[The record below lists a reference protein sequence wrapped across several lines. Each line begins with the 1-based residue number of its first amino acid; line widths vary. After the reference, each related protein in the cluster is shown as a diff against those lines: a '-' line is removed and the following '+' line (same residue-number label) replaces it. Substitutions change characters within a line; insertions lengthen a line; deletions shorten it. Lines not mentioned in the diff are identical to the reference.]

1 MNVHLYGIYQKPMS
15 IDGSTSP
22 GGKKSR
28 GAEESRGSTDS
39 RDPVESRGE
48 EDSRDAVEARGG
60 EDGIDMRES
69 LGDVDPLE
77 AAEVRAWEDWLD
89 SLESGDGTRSR
100 DERKSR
106 AGKRLGDAKR
116 SSTAKGSRA
125 GKRSTDMKRS
135 HDEKRSRGAKKSKRT
150 DGKKSQR
157 ADSKNSAPST
167 PGSERGDRLGT
178 PITELGLLAE
188 ETLALAIATRATE
201 AQLLRAQASI
211 LAWLAEGNRVEQ
223 CGFASL
229 SSLALEVVG
238 IRPRT
243 VRERLALHRIFLR
256 HPAMERAFL
265 AGKMTACQAL
275 AVAPFLAEW
284 EAAVA
289 AAAVAEASATAAAAA
304 PAAASA
310 AASAASAADATETTS
325 PASQGTRP
333 HPDPD
338 FDWASATSHLS
349 VRELRFQA
357 RQVLKEK
364 SERDRAR
371 HREEHPDEPEGRT
384 ISFTAPAGFQVVFEQ
399 MMELARKVLG
409 RDAPIYECFE
419 AMLLET
425 DWLGIG
431 PQQEPLRYPERR
443 SIPIIPRDNVP
454 HREEAIAH
462 ARETLT
468 QVRAYIKDVADL
480 IEPHEPKSPHDA
492 LSSLRQIHLLRAP
505 QKVLFARLL
514 RDLRRTQAMDLLGYR
529 SMAELVEDR
538 LRLSERSAR
547 NRVAES
553 LLFES
558 DEEIARAFAA
568 GEISIMQAHL
578 IRRLSS
584 SFSRRPFVA
593 RAREVTWRQFQR
605 ESRLL
610 ELLRKCDLGRVAD
623 KPFPQARVE
632 EALIAALG
640 GDRESIEIALFQ
652 HGIPPLPPGG
662 SGDPAEN
669 PILMDRLEM
678 LVHLLAL
685 RQWDDVP
692 ATGDADRQT
701 SAAARREVT
710 IRFWAPL
717 TVAGDL
723 SNVMNRYRKQ
733 ERPWIPMWAAM
744 TVLFAQVTEIW
755 EQQDPERR
763 PVRSKI
769 LKRDHYR
776 CVIPGCTSRSHLETS
791 HNRPR
796 SQGGTNDAENLSVV
810 CHTHHH
816 RGIHAGYVAIGGR
829 APYALRFMLGLRRE
843 GPPLLIYKGNRLV
856 KGPFD
861 AAPREGAGE

>member
-1 MNVHLYGIYQKPMS
+1 MS

-22 GGKKSR
+22 GEEQSR
-28 GAEESRGSTDS
+28 GAEESRGATDS

-106 AGKRLGDAKR
+106 AGKRSGDAKR

-125 GKRSTDMKRS
+125 GNRSTDMKRS
-135 HDEKRSRGAKKSKRT
+135 HDEKHPRGARKSR
-150 DGKKSQR
+150 R
-157 ADSKNSAPST
+157 ADRKNPAASST
-167 PGSERGDRLGT
+167 GTEPRQRLGT
-178 PITELGLLAE
+178 PLTELGLLAE

-201 AQLLRAQASI
+201 AQLLRAQASL

-284 EAAVA
+284 EAAM
-289 AAAVAEASATAAAAA
+289 AE
-304 PAAASA
+304 A
-310 AASAASAADATETTS
+310 AASAASAADATGAAASDTDATGATS
-325 PASQGTRP
+325 PAPEGTRPHPHP

-338 FDWASATSHLS
+338 FDWASATSRLS

-357 RQVLKEK
+357 RQVLKET
-364 SERDRAR
+364 SERDQAR

-652 HGIPPLPPGG
+652 HGIPPLPPDG

-710 IRFWAPL
+710 VRFWAPL

-829 APYALRFMLGLRRE
+829 APYALRFVLGLRRE

-861 AAPREGAGE
+861 AAPREGAEE

>member
-1 MNVHLYGIYQKPMS
+1 MK
-15 IDGSTSP
+15 
-22 GGKKSR
+22 
-28 GAEESRGSTDS
+28 
-39 RDPVESRGE
+39 
-48 EDSRDAVEARGG
+48 
-60 EDGIDMRES
+60 
-69 LGDVDPLE
+69 
-77 AAEVRAWEDWLD
+77 
-89 SLESGDGTRSR
+89 RSR
-100 DERKSR
+100 DVQK
-106 AGKRLGDAKR
+106 A
-116 SSTAKGSRA
+116 
-125 GKRSTDMKRS
+125 
-135 HDEKRSRGAKKSKRT
+135 RGAKKSRRV
-150 DGKKSQR
+150 DG
-157 ADSKNSAPST
+157 NSPAAST
-167 PGSERGDRLGT
+167 PRAERIGRYGT

-229 SSLALEVVG
+229 SSLALEVLG

-243 VRERLALHRIFLR
+243 VRERLKLHRIFLR

-265 AGKMTACQAL
+265 AGKVTACQVL
-275 AVAPFLAEW
+275 AVSPFLAEW
-284 EAAVA
+284 EAGVA
-289 AAAVAEASATAAAAA
+289 AAAAAAEASATAAAAA

-310 AASAASAADATETTS
+310 AASATSTDATQATR
-325 PASQGTRP
+325 PASEWTRP
-333 HPDPD
+333 NPDPD
-338 FDWASATSHLS
+338 FDWASATSRLS

-364 SERDRAR
+364 SERDQAR
-371 HREEHPDEPEGRT
+371 RREEAPDEPEGRT

-425 DWLGIG
+425 HWLGIG
-431 PQQEPLRYPERR
+431 PQQKRPVYPERR
-443 SIPIIPRDNVP
+443 SIPISPRDVVP
-454 HREEAIAH
+454 HRTEAIAH

-480 IEPHEPKSPHDA
+480 VEPHEPKSPHDA
-492 LSSLRQIHLLRAP
+492 ISSLRQIHLLRAP
-505 QKVLFARLL
+505 QRVLFARLL
-514 RDLRRTQAMDLLGYR
+514 RDLRRTHAMDLLGYR

-558 DEEIARAFAA
+558 DEEIARAFGA

-578 IRRLSS
+578 IRRLAS
-584 SFSRRPFVA
+584 SFSRRPFVE

-605 ESRLL
+605 EYRLL

-640 GDRESIEIALFQ
+640 GDREAIEGELLE
-652 HGIPPLPPGG
+652 HGVPPLPPDG

-669 PILMDRLEM
+669 PLLMDRLEM
-678 LVHLLAL
+678 LVNLLAL
-685 RQWDDVP
+685 RQWDEVP
-692 ATGDADRQT
+692 ARGEADRQT
-701 SAAARREVT
+701 SAAVRREVT

-717 TVAGDL
+717 TIAGDL

-796 SQGGTNDAENLSVV
+796 SQGGTNDPANLSVV

-816 RGIHAGYVAIGGR
+816 RGIHAGYVAISGR
-829 APYALRFMLGLRRE
+829 APHALRFVLGLRRD
-843 GPPLLIYKGNRLV
+843 GPPLMIYKGNRLV

-861 AAPREGAGE
+861 VDPMGGGKE

>member
-1 MNVHLYGIYQKPMS
+1 M
-15 IDGSTSP
+15 
-22 GGKKSR
+22 
-28 GAEESRGSTDS
+28 A
-39 RDPVESRGE
+39 
-48 EDSRDAVEARGG
+48 AA
-60 EDGIDMRES
+60 
-69 LGDVDPLE
+69 
-77 AAEVRAWEDWLD
+77 AAE
-89 SLESGDGTRSR
+89 
-100 DERKSR
+100 
-106 AGKRLGDAKR
+106 
-116 SSTAKGSRA
+116 
-125 GKRSTDMKRS
+125 
-135 HDEKRSRGAKKSKRT
+135 
-150 DGKKSQR
+150 
-157 ADSKNSAPST
+157 
-167 PGSERGDRLGT
+167 
-178 PITELGLLAE
+178 
-188 ETLALAIATRATE
+188 AT
-201 AQLLRAQASI
+201 S
-211 LAWLAEGNRVEQ
+211 
-223 CGFASL
+223 
-229 SSLALEVVG
+229 
-238 IRPRT
+238 
-243 VRERLALHRIFLR
+243 
-256 HPAMERAFL
+256 
-265 AGKMTACQAL
+265 
-275 AVAPFLAEW
+275 
-284 EAAVA
+284 AAVA
-289 AAAVAEASATAAAAA
+289 AAAATAAAATPA
-304 PAAASA
+304 TAAAASA
-310 AASAASAADATETTS
+310 ATSAASTETTDATN

-333 HPDPD
+333 RPHPRPLVNPDPD
-338 FDWASATSHLS
+338 FDWASAASRLS

-357 RQVLKEK
+357 RRVLKEK
-364 SERDRAR
+364 SERDQAR

-443 SIPIIPRDNVP
+443 SIPIIPRDIVP
-454 HREEAIAH
+454 HRAEAIAH

-480 IEPHEPKSPHDA
+480 MEPQEPKSPHDA

-514 RDLRRTQAMDLLGYR
+514 RDLRRTHAMDLLGYR

-558 DEEIARAFAA
+558 DEEIARAFGA

-584 SFSRRPFVA
+584 GFSRRPFVE

-623 KPFPQARVE
+623 RPFPQARVE
-632 EALIAALG
+632 EALITALG

-652 HGIPPLPPGG
+652 HGIPPLPPDG

-685 RQWDDVP
+685 RQWDEVP
-692 ATGDADRQT
+692 ATGEADRQT

-710 IRFWAPL
+710 IRFWAPDRI
-717 TVAGDL
+717 AGDL

-744 TVLFAQVTEIW
+744 TVLFAQVTEVW
-755 EQQDPERR
+755 EREDPERR

-796 SQGGTNDAENLSVV
+796 SQGGTNDPGNLSVV

-829 APYALRFMLGLRRE
+829 APHALRFVLGLRRE

-861 AAPREGAGE
+861 VAPPGGAGE

>member
-1 MNVHLYGIYQKPMS
+1 MEDSREAGEVRGREDRLDAGEARGEFDPS
-15 IDGSTSP
+15 DAAEA
-22 GGKKSR
+22 R
-28 GAEESRGSTDS
+28 GALDS
-39 RDPVESRGE
+39 RDSV
-48 EDSRDAVEARGG
+48 DSREPVDPRCEA
-60 EDGIDMRES
+60 
-69 LGDVDPLE
+69 DPLE

-89 SLESGDGTRSR
+89 TLESNDARERLEAGRARDPKGPRAGKGSRVGKRSSGGPRSR
-100 DERKSR
+100 DAQKPRTDERSR
-106 AGKRLGDAKR
+106 N
-116 SSTAKGSRA
+116 
-125 GKRSTDMKRS
+125 
-135 HDEKRSRGAKKSKRT
+135 EKRPRGAKKSR
-150 DGKKSQR
+150 R
-157 ADSKNSAPST
+157 ADNKNPAASST
-167 PGSERGDRLGT
+167 GPEPRRHFGT

-201 AQLLRAQASI
+201 AQLLRAQASL

-284 EAAVA
+284 ETAM
-289 AAAVAEASATAAAAA
+289 AE
-304 PAAASA
+304 AAASA
-310 AASAASAADATETTS
+310 AAAGAAASDTDTTGATS
-325 PASQGTRP
+325 PAPEGTRP
-333 HPDPD
+333 HPHPNPNPN
-338 FDWASATSHLS
+338 FDWASAASHLS

-364 SERDRAR
+364 SERDQAR

-652 HGIPPLPPGG
+652 HGIPPLPPDG

-710 IRFWAPL
+710 VRFWAPL

-861 AAPREGAGE
+861 AAPREGAEE